1 MFETRELSS
10 TPGRSSFWPAK
21 AAFVADAE
29 VGARSHRQ
37 LVIGDVT
44 HILGANPGEFALVEL
59 HDPIN
64 VGGAAQVE
72 VLAELTQRL
81 ALAGKEG
88 VLRAAH

>member
-21 AAFVADAE
+21 AAFVDAE

-44 HILGANPGEFALVEL
+44 GILGANPGEFALVER